1 MQLTDARKETFDHIE
16 LFDAPAM
23 FTDLRIDRSTVPEG
37 LFCYDVRGTGDDP
50 GALYVIEPFVYVNHS
65 GTIIGV
71 EDYMLEKGQAKYI
84 ATHINFLGSEITLDE
99 FCAKH
104 SIEISEPKKGV
115 LASGVILGIL
125 SGITLV
131 AAVVLFFKAGV
142 IPGVIILAIAFLI
155 SPYGLPRLA
164 AWLTGKIGGINY
176 ALWDFLAS

>member
-50 GALYVIEPFVYVNHS
+50 GALNAIEPFVFVNHS

-115 LASGVILGIL
+115 
-125 SGITLV
+125 
-131 AAVVLFFKAGV
+131 
-142 IPGVIILAIAFLI
+142 
-155 SPYGLPRLA
+155 
-164 AWLTGKIGGINY
+164 
-176 ALWDFLAS
+176 

>member
-1 MQLTDARKETFDHIE
+1 MQLTDARKETFVHIE

-50 GALYVIEPFVYVNHS
+50 GALNAIEPFVFVNHS

-84 ATHINFLGSEITLDE
+84 ATHINFLGEEITLNE

-104 SIEISEPKKGV
+104 GIEISEPKKGV
-115 LASGVILGIL
+115 RDSLRESRE
-125 SGITLV
+125 
-131 AAVVLFFKAGV
+131 KADKV
-142 IPGVIILAIAFLI
+142 PPAPKKNVSAQE
-155 SPYGLPRLA
+155 R
-164 AWLTGKIGGINY
+164 
-176 ALWDFLAS
+176 